1 MIEQL
6 LHETFATHETLAPA
20 PDHVRARI
28 AAAARRRRWRR
39 RSIAGTAVAL
49 VALVAVVA
57 TTLVRPD
64 ALSRPGMVGGPGY
77 LGDPTALTGPVTFLL
92 VGTDRGL
99 ATGSPGPRA
108 DAIVLAHLPA
118 GGGAAYLIS
127 IPRGS
132 DLDVFARD
140 GMPALRAAVTARTGI
155 PIDGTVEVDLAGTVA
170 MVDAVGGVDLCVDN
184 RVVSE
189 HRPGVVYEPGCRH
202 FTGVEA
208 MDYLR
213 QRRGV
218 PDGYLGRQR
227 HNRQFLEAMYAKL
240 AGADLATVTAVARAA
255 GSSMRLDLGAF
266 QLMQLSGA
274 VRGLSPADVIGIEPP
289 ATFEGVTPAAD
300 DLWAAVTAGTLPD
313 WAAANPGQVS

>member
-6 LHETFATHETLAPA
+6 LRETFATHEALAPA
-20 PDHVRARI
+20 PDQVRTRI
-28 AAAARRRRWRR
+28 TAAARRRRWRR
-39 RSIAGTAVAL
+39 RSIGGTAVAL
-49 VALVAVVA
+49 VALVALFA

-64 ALSRPGMVGGPGY
+64 ALSRPGVVGGPGY
-77 LGDPTALTGPVTFLL
+77 LGDPTALSGPVTFLL

-99 ATGSPGPRA
+99 ASGTPGPRA
-108 DAIVLAHLPA
+108 DAVVLAHLPA

-140 GMPALRAAVTARTGI
+140 GMPALRVAVTARTGI
-155 PIDGTVEVDLAGTVA
+155 PIDGSVEVDYAGVVA
-170 MVDAVGGVDLCVDN
+170 MVDAVGGVDMCVDD

-189 HRPGVVYEPGCRH
+189 HRAGVVYEAGCRH

-213 QRRGV
+213 QRQAL
-218 PDGYLGRQR
+218 PDGYAGRQR
-227 HNRQFLEAMYAKL
+227 HSRQFLEAVYTKL

-255 GSSMRLDLGAF
+255 GSSLRLDLGAF
-266 QLMQLSGA
+266 QLVQLFAA

-289 ATFEGVTPAAD
+289 AAAD
-300 DLWAAVTAGTLPD
+300 DLWTAVTAGTLPD
-313 WAAANPGQVS
+313 WVAANPARVS